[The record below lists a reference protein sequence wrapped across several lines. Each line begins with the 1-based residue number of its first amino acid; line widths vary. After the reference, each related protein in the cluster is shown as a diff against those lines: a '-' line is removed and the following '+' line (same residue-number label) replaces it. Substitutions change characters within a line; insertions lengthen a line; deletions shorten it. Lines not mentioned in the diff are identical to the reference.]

1 MPGHSYGEPAYLW
14 SGTSCTAERVCG
26 RDASHRETETV
37 AATAAVTRNRT
48 CTLDE
53 LTAYTAAF
61 TNPVFTVQ
69 RRENVK
75 TADKLGHSFKVQQ
88 HNETQHWNKCSR
100 CNEIDGKENHT
111 GGTAL
116 CTVKAECG
124 VCHVQYGEVA
134 AAAALG
140 VICIIV
146 VVFVIRTKKTA

>member
-1 MPGHSYGEPAYLW
+1 MPGHSYGEPTYLW

-37 AATAAVTRNRT
+37 AAEVTVT
-48 CTLDE
+48 QQSDCTLDE
-53 LTAYTAAF
+53 FSDYTAAF
-61 TNPVFTVQ
+61 TNPAFATQ
-69 RRENVK
+69 KQEDVK
-75 TADKLGHSFKVQQ
+75 TEDATGHSFKVQQ

-146 VVFVIRTKKTA
+146 VVFVIRRKKTA